1 MGVNFHLEFPASSAN
16 ASMAV
21 LIPSIG
27 SCTFDSGGERRL
39 AERLEAKLEGDY
51 LCWYNVALG
60 PAALHPDFIIF
71 HPRRGLLILEVKDWR
86 ARTILGANRSHF
98 SIHTDRGPVS
108 VESPLEQARHYAHA
122 AVDVL
127 QRDPQLTFNSGTDAG
142 RLCFP
147 YSHGVVFPNLTRK
160 QFDDGGLGE
169 VIAPQRVICQDEML
183 EAVEPEAFQTRL
195 WGMFPKKFNGA
206 LTLPQIDRVR
216 WHLFP
221 EVRIPNRQGELFA
234 DEPAPDLVR
243 VMDLQQEQLARS
255 LGEGHRVI
263 HGVAGSGKTLILGY
277 RAEHLAQMVAKPV
290 LVLCYND
297 SLARRIDV
305 SMRAKHLHEKVHTC
319 NFHQWCRRQLVAYNV
334 GLPAENKDK
343 EAFFAEM
350 VDSVIRA
357 VERGQIPAAQYDAI
371 LIDEGHDF
379 RPEWFKLV
387 VQMVDPKTNSVL
399 VLYDD
404 AQSIYGDEKRKK
416 FSFKSVGIQAAGRTT
431 ILRINY
437 RNTDAI
443 LRFARDVA
451 QSILKPADADDDGV
465 PLLSPQSAGRAGNEP
480 QIVKLPNRGEE
491 TSFIANSLKDAHRAG
506 TPWRDMAVI
515 CRFNDE
521 LQRRESALNQ
531 WGVPVISFRRVTY
544 ASNEDKVM
552 LVTMHS
558 CKGLEFPLV
567 VIPGADR
574 IKGASELSAQEAKL
588 LYVAMTRAT
597 KELVLC
603 GVGESGIQEKKAES
617 AMAGAVRRLVGRIL
631 S

>member
-1 MGVNFHLEFPASSAN
+1 
-16 ASMAV
+16 MAV

-39 AERLEAKLEGDY
+39 AERLEAKLEDDY
-51 LCWYNVALG
+51 LCWYNVTLG
-60 PAALHPDFIIF
+60 PSALHPDFIVF

-86 ARTILGANRSHF
+86 TRTILAADRQKF
-98 SIHTDRGPVS
+98 TIETARGPTV
-108 VESPLEQARHYAHA
+108 VENPLEQARHYAHA
-122 AVDVL
+122 AVEVL
-127 QRDPQLTFNSGTDAG
+127 QRDLQLVFSGGREAG
-142 RLCFP
+142 KLMFP
-147 YSHGVVFPNLTRK
+147 WSYGVVLPNLTRK
-160 QFDDGGLGE
+160 QFDEGGLGE
-169 VIAPQRVICQDEML
+169 VIPLNRVICQDEML
-183 EAVEPEAFQTRL
+183 EGVEAEAFQQRL
-195 WGMFPKKFNGA
+195 WEMFSVRFHGA
-206 LTLPQIDRVR
+206 LSLPQIDRVR

-221 EVRIPNRQGELFA
+221 EVRIQSSQSDLFAA
-234 DEPAPDLVR
+234 DEPPPDFVR

-277 RAEHLAQMVAKPV
+277 RAEHLAQVCAKPI
-290 LVLCYND
+290 LILCYNE
-297 SLARRIDV
+297 SLARRIG
-305 SMRAKHLHEKVHTC
+305 SMMRAKGLAEKVHVHH
-319 NFHQWCRRQLVAYNV
+319 FHQWCRAQLSAFNV
-334 GLPAENKDK
+334 GLPKANDDK

-350 VDSVIRA
+350 VDRVIRA

-387 VQMVDPKTNSVL
+387 VQMVDPKTNSLL

-404 AQSIYGDEKRKK
+404 AQSIYGDEEGTKQRKK

-451 QSILKPADADDDGV
+451 QSILTPSDADEDGV
-465 PLLSPQSAGRAGNEP
+465 PLLIPQSAGRAGAEP
-480 QIVKLPNRGEE
+480 QVINLPTLKDEAEFIVKR
-491 TSFIANSLKDAHRAG
+491 LKDAHRAG
-506 TPWRDMAVI
+506 TPWREMAVI
-515 CRFNDE
+515 Y
-521 LQRRESALNQ
+521 REYERDAKLIRKLLPAH
-531 WGVPVISFRRVTY
+531 GIPLVYFKDATY
-544 ASNEDKVM
+544 ASEEDRVT
-552 LVTMHS
+552 LITMHS

-574 IKGASELSAQEAKL
+574 IKSAGELSPHEAKL

-597 KELVLC
+597 RELVVC
-603 GVGESGIQEKKAES
+603 GV
-617 AMAGAVRRLVGRIL
+617 AGNTEI
-631 S
+631 